1 MRPLAAAGS
10 PRPRVPAH
18 AAPRRRFAAVG
29 ALVLLALVLVAS
41 TTLATGTAAQ
51 AASGVFVTVN
61 PSTVAVGNSVGIT
74 GSCGENVNDA
84 TVSSDAFDSK
94 VTLTPMNGTLSA
106 TAVVPTTTA
115 PQGYTVTLTCAS
127 GNTATTTLWVVD
139 NTTPSAAPATG
150 GGGTAQRGGTLV
162 AVGLAVLLCGGVVAV
177 AAARRRR
184 EPVTPR

>member
-74 GSCGENVNDA
+74 GSCGE
-84 TVSSDAFDSK
+84 K
-94 VTLTPMNGTLSA
+94 VPLMRLRSEWQIPQNATLTSTSPGPGWGIGISSTTIVLESA
-106 TAVVPTTTA
+106 
-115 PQGYTVTLTCAS
+115 
-127 GNTATTTLWVVD
+127 
-139 NTTPSAAPATG
+139 
-150 GGGTAQRGGTLV
+150 
-162 AVGLAVLLCGGVVAV
+162 
-177 AAARRRR
+177 
-184 EPVTPR
+184 